1 MAAFAK
7 LIDENQVSR
16 VTLAFEKAIAD
27 SFTKHPQNHLTRAE
41 VKRRFDMCSKIF
53 ETLRSDLKWG
63 VERILSKLPT
73 YLDHELNGTDWTPD
87 TRTIWAPGDGV

>member
-1 MAAFAK
+1 MAAFAR

-16 VTLAFEKAIAD
+16 VTLAFEEMIAN
-27 SFTKHPQNHLTRAE
+27 SFVTHPMNHLTRAE

-63 VERILSKLPT
+63 VERILGRLPG
-73 YLDHELNGTDWTPD
+73 YLASELDGIDWKPD
-87 TRTIWAPGDGV
+87 ARTIWAPGDGV